1 MRDPLLPRATVTNP
15 RDLAPLAVNLQ
26 TAARLVGL
34 SDTGLDN
41 LIKQGKGPRF
51 ARLGARRL
59 FRVAELERW
68 LQEREGAP
76 CS

>member
-1 MRDPLLPRATVTNP
+1 MRDPLLPPNAIAKP
-15 RDLAPLAVNLQ
+15 RDFPPHAVNLQ

-51 ARLGARRL
+51 ARLGTRRL

-68 LQEREGAP
+68 LREREQT
-76 CS
+76 